1 MQDFQY
7 ANMDDDP
14 NPLEQALRLAAEDA
28 ANRPDFYRLLLESTV
43 FVVGDAD
50 ETEDGDRPVG
60 AGENVSIQQWQQPDG
75 SVVIPFF
82 TSPAAVEQAVDGTVS
97 CMGLPARTLFESTRG
112 ATLVLNPNNEHGK
125 QFRPEEIEAIL
136 SGGVPRPPKPRVEPE
151 ETDVLIGQPEN
162 YPTAMVDALI
172 SFLAKRS
179 EVGAAYLAQL
189 TEESPTGR
197 KSHLAIGIHVE
208 GEFERL
214 FGEIAAVA
222 GDTAPR
228 GERVVLYPIAPGG
241 GGLADYFFDYVTP
254 FYESSW
260 GARLNNTFGAG
271 HA

>member
-7 ANMDDDP
+7 TNMDDGP

-43 FVVGDAD
+43 FVVGDAE

-60 AGENVSIQQWQQPDG
+60 PGEHVSIQQWQQPDG

-112 ATLVLNPNNEHGK
+112 ATLVLNPNNEHGRK
-125 QFRPEEIEAIL
+125 FGPEEIEAIL
-136 SGGVPRPPKPRVEPE
+136 SGGVPRPPKLRTEQE
-151 ETDVLIGQPEN
+151 ETDVLISQPQD
-162 YPTAMVDALI
+162 YPTRMVDALI
-172 SFLAKRS
+172 AFLAKRS
-179 EVGAAYLAQL
+179 EVRAAYLAQL
-189 TEESPTGR
+189 TEQSVTDSS
-197 KSHLAIGIHVE
+197 SHLAIGIHVE
-208 GEFERL
+208 GAFQHL
-214 FGEIAAVA
+214 AGEIAAVA

-228 GERVVLYPIAPGG
+228 GERVILYPIVPGG
-241 GGLADYFFDYVTP
+241 GGLADYFFEHATP
-254 FYESSW
+254 FYEGSW
-260 GARLNNTFGAG
+260 GTRLNNTFGAG